1 MTTPEERTMAVF
13 RVQAFLSRLMTPRD
27 GGYKGI
33 PAAVRDE
40 ARRLLKHYPMA
51 CDLLSRD
58 AWDQPTVQKWG
69 NEMDSRWRGEGY
81 GA

>member
-1 MTTPEERTMAVF
+1 MTTPQERTMAVF
-13 RVQAFLSRLMTPRD
+13 KVQAFLVNLMI
-27 GGYKGI
+27 GGYKRVPKG
-33 PAAVRDE
+33 VRHE

-69 NEMDSRWRGEGY
+69 TEMDSRWRGEED
-81 GA
+81 A

>member
-13 RVQAFLSRLMTPRD
+13 AIQAFLVNLMIASR
-27 GGYKGI
+27 GYKGV
-33 PAAVRDE
+33 PKTVRHE

-58 AWDQPTVQKWG
+58 AWDKRLVQKWG
-69 NEMDSRWRGEGY
+69 TEMDSRWRGEEDL
-81 GA
+81 A

>member
-13 RVQAFLSRLMTPRD
+13 KVQAFLVNLMLGFYPRVPKD
-27 GGYKGI
+27 
-33 PAAVRDE
+33 VRAE

-69 NEMDSRWRGEGY
+69 NEMDSRWRGEED